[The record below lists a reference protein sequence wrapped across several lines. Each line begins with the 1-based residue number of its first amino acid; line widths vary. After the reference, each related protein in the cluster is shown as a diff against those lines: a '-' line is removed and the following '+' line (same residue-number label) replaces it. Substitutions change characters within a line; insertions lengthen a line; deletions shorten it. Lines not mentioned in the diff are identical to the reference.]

1 MGPLL
6 STIGSVAALA
16 GLAGVLLILP
26 LIWIFAPLV
35 PIGSAYPFE
44 SPLWRAVLC
53 AIPVLLYIIL
63 VLIAARRRRKRDAA
77 LVEAA
82 AASDPAAER
91 AEEEE
96 AEIRE
101 RLQTALANLR
111 KATGK
116 RGHLYELP
124 WYVLIGPPGSGKT
137 TALANSGLEFPLAEG
152 AKLQGVGGT
161 RFCEWWLTDQ
171 AVLIDT
177 AGRYTTQDSD
187 AAADKAGWERFLQ
200 LLRRNRP
207 RMPLNGVIVCFGVD
221 MIGRLGPAE
230 REAHA
235 RSVRRRIKELETTL
249 AQRLP
254 VYLLISKADLLPGFV
269 EFFDDLD
276 RETRNQ
282 VWGATFPVQAGPEG
296 SAAKFGAEFKALL
309 QRLEDRLFERLQT
322 ERGPEQ
328 RARIAGFPAQ
338 FASLEEPLAAFIGA
352 AFGGTRLDPAPF
364 LRGVYF
370 TSGTQEGSPL
380 DRLSGALSRA
390 FGLDPRRPAAVMG
403 QKGRSYFLGRLL
415 KEVVFNEA
423 RLAARNPAADRGKRI
438 AAFAV
443 WIGSLLLVGGG
454 AFWGWTVWQ
463 SEERRA
469 GAMAAA
475 IAKAEEAARPLPLA
489 RIEDTEPRRVMPY
502 LEATR
507 ALPSAARSEE
517 ESWLGLSQAE
527 KLAAGGE
534 AAYRRALD
542 RTFLPR
548 LLARLEFQIRG
559 AFQRPDYLYEAVRV
573 YLMLGREGPLDKPL
587 VREWFLADWARTY
600 PGATNQPVREALA
613 QHLDA
618 LLETDFEKY
627 PLDGALVDQA
637 RRVFSR
643 LPLAGRIYSRIRPLA
658 QNAENAPGWKPS
670 DAIGAAGARYFVRAS
685 QRPLTEVAVPGLYTV
700 EGLYRIVLPNLPRA
714 VREAAAE
721 SWVLGPEASAAEIQ
735 DPVRLEAAV
744 LSLYA
749 EDYARAWQAVLDDL
763 QIPQFR
769 TLQEAAEGLNLLG
782 APNSPIR
789 DVMRSIA
796 RQLSVG
802 TSPDPAPQQGQQ
814 QGQAQQRVQA
824 ATGGPEPSSAEP
836 VVRIIEPRFQ
846 ALREAAG
853 QPTDEAL
860 KIVND
865 LFARVAQLVSAP
877 PGTVLPPPVGLDPGQ
892 RLMAEAAR
900 QPDPLARWL
909 RNLAVSTA
917 AQRGGGARAAIAAAG
932 KPVMDACRDMLTR
945 FPFRLEGPDP
955 PVDDF
960 ARLFGPGGQL
970 DQFFTQHI
978 RPYVDTTQNPWRP
991 IAPEGMPPVVSAA
1004 DAQNFQR
1011 AARIRDAFYP
1021 GVGGGG
1027 LRFEIVPRGFDPN
1040 AQGMILEVEG
1050 TRTEITREGPFRPI
1064 ALTWPARGG
1073 ITLTFEPPSSRGV
1086 IAYDGGWSALRLVL
1100 RPQSRLTATRQ
1111 PDRLNLTVSQ
1121 GERTAEFELRT
1132 GSATHPFGM
1141 SELREFRCPT
1151 LPQ

>member
-6 STIGSVAALA
+6 STLGSVAALA
-16 GLAGVLLILP
+16 GLGGILLLLP

-35 PIGSAYPFE
+35 PVGGSYPFE

-53 AIPVLLYIIL
+53 AVPVLLYLAVVL
-63 VLIAARRRRKRDAA
+63 VAAQRRRRRDAA

-82 AASDPAAER
+82 AAPDPAAER
-91 AEEEE
+91 AAEEE

-101 RLQTALANLR
+101 RLQAALASLR
-111 KATGK
+111 RATGGK
-116 RGHLYELP
+116 GHLYELP

-161 RFCEWWLTDQ
+161 RFCEWWLSDR

-187 AAADKAGWERFLQ
+187 AAADKAGWERFLL

-207 RMPLNGVIVCFGVD
+207 RLPLNGVIVCFGVD
-221 MIGRLGPAE
+221 LIGRLGPAE

-235 RSVRRRIKELETTL
+235 QSVRRRIKELETTL

-254 VYLLISKADLLPGFV
+254 VYLVISKADLLPGFV

-276 RETRNQ
+276 REARAQ
-282 VWGATFPVQAGPEG
+282 VWGMTFPLQAGPEG
-296 SAAKFGAEFKALL
+296 PAAKFGAEFKALL
-309 QRLEDRLFERLQT
+309 QRLEDRLFERLQA

-338 FASLEEPLAAFIGA
+338 FASLEEPLAAFLGA

-370 TSGTQEGSPL
+370 TSGTQEGTPL

-423 RLAARNPAADRGKRI
+423 RLAARDRAVERGRRI
-438 AAFAV
+438 AAVAV
-443 WIGSLLLVGGG
+443 WVGSLLLVGGG
-454 AFWGWTVWQ
+454 ALWGWTAWQ
-463 SEERRA
+463 AEQRRA

-475 IAKAEEAARPLPLA
+475 VAKAEEAARTLPLA
-489 RIEDTEPRRVMPY
+489 RVEDPEPTRVVPY

-507 ALPSAARSEE
+507 ALPPAARSEA
-517 ESWLGLSQAE
+517 ESWLGLSQAD
-527 KLAAGGE
+527 KLAAAGE

-542 RTFLPR
+542 RALLPR
-548 LLARLEFQIRG
+548 LLARLETQIRG

-573 YLMLGREGPLDKPL
+573 YLMLGREGPLDGPL
-587 VREWFLADWARTY
+587 VREWFRDDWARSH
-600 PGATNQPVREALA
+600 PGATNQPLREALA
-613 QHLDA
+613 RHLDA

-643 LPLAGRIYSRIRPLA
+643 LPLAGRIYSRLRPLA
-658 QNAENAPGWKPS
+658 QNAENAPGWKPA

-685 QRPLTEVAVPGLYTV
+685 GRPLTEVAVPGLYTV
-700 EGLYRIVLPNLPRA
+700 EGLHRVVLPNLPRA

-721 SWVLGPEASAAEIQ
+721 SWVLGPEARAAGAE
-735 DPVRLEAAV
+735 DPARLEAAV
-744 LSLYA
+744 LALYA
-749 EDYARAWQAVLDDL
+749 EDYARAWQAALDDL

-789 DVMRSIA
+789 DVMRAIA

-802 TSPDPAPQQGQQ
+802 TSPDPAPQQDP
-814 QGQAQQRVQA
+814 AQQRVQA
-824 ATGGPEPSSAEP
+824 ATGAPRPSSAEP
-836 VVRIIEPRFQ
+836 VARIVEARFQ

-860 KIVND
+860 RIVND
-865 LFARVAQLVSAP
+865 LFVRVAQLVSAP
-877 PGTVLPPPVGLDPGQ
+877 PGTVLPPPAGLDPGQ

-900 QPDPLARWL
+900 QPEPLARWL

-932 KPVMDACRDMLTR
+932 KPVMDACRDMLAR
-945 FPFRLEGPDP
+945 FPFRLDGPDP

-1004 DAQNFQR
+1004 DALNFQR
-1011 AARIRDAFYP
+1011 AARIRDAFWP
-1021 GVGGGG
+1021 GVGSGG
-1027 LRFEIVPRGFDPN
+1027 LRFEVVPRGFDPG
-1040 AQGMILEVEG
+1040 ARGMVLEVEG
-1050 TRTEITREGPFRPI
+1050 TRTEVTRDGPFRPI
-1064 ALTWPARGG
+1064 ALGWPARGG
-1073 ITLTFEPPSSRGV
+1073 LTLTFEPPAPGGA

-1111 PDRLNLTVSQ
+1111 PDRLNLTVAQ

-1132 GSATHPFGM
+1132 GSAVHPFGLG
-1141 SELREFRCPT
+1141 ELREFRCPT
-1151 LPQ
+1151 LPP